1 MDKSEIVKMLNIK
14 NFSPE
19 YYELIKESNRRTRN
33 EFGNQAFVFAQL
45 GINGGKCE
53 GNCKFCSMAE
63 KYYSLESEFEKSE
76 NEILDE
82 VKFLINEGID
92 DLFLMTT
99 VGYSIEKFLKIGKS
113 VAEILPSGVN
123 LVANIG
129 DFSFETALKLKDAG
143 FTGAYHIKRL
153 REGIDTDISISTRLK
168 TIENIKKSG
177 LSLYYCIEPIGP
189 EHT

>member
-1 MDKSEIVKMLNIK
+1 
-14 NFSPE
+14 
-19 YYELIKESNRRTRN
+19 
-33 EFGNQAFVFAQL
+33 
-45 GINGGKCE
+45 
-53 GNCKFCSMAE
+53 MAE

-129 DFSFETALKLKDAG
+129 DFSFE
-143 FTGAYHIKRL
+143 
-153 REGIDTDISISTRLK
+153 
-168 TIENIKKSG
+168 
-177 LSLYYCIEPIGP
+177 
-189 EHT
+189 